1 MIQISNWRLHGRPG
15 PVIRTDRKAIAVYS
29 EMLKCPKYHASLGS
43 KGEIVVYK
51 LTGLITINR
60 GFTV

>member
-29 EMLKCPKYHASLGS
+29 EMLNCPKYHASLGS

-51 LTGLITINR
+51 LTSLITIKR
-60 GFTV
+60 GFEV

>member
-15 PVIRTDRKAIAVYS
+15 PVIRTDRIAIAVYS
-29 EMLKCPKYHASLGS
+29 EMLKCPKYHASLGI
-43 KGEIVVYK
+43 KGEVAVYK
-51 LTGLITINR
+51 LTSLMTINR

>member
-29 EMLKCPKYHASLGS
+29 EMLKCPKYHASLGI

>member
-1 MIQISNWRLHGRPG
+1 MIQISNWRLQGRPG
-15 PVIRTDRKAIAVYS
+15 PVIRTDRIPIAVYS
-29 EMLKCPKYHASLGS
+29 EMLNCPKYRVSLGS

-51 LTGLITINR
+51 LTGLVTINR